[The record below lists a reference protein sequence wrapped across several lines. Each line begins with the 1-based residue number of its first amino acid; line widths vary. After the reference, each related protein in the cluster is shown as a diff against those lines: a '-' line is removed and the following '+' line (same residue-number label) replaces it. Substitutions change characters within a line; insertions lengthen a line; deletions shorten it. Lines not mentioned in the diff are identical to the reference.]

1 VLFDLRAIK
10 YSSNIDDSQYIH
22 QLTYNEL
29 RDAPFRELLE
39 AEYAQLRLIKAALVS
54 VIAQRAVTKR
64 KMLAALGKELFLE
77 YVQSYDMDISH
88 VENDWTTTESMPSI
102 LCDYMQYVK
111 DGDKYTRLA
120 NLFQRS
126 TKRDAQG
133 KTAFQRMETKAESY
147 YEDAVM
153 LLTNAI
159 DTNPLR
165 NPMPDIQLSNEILR
179 WLDRDVSCELGFE
192 PDACITSVPRIRGSK
207 SKFAQISAVPT
218 VGQRLRQYWRQ
229 REALVQVALGLLYNA
244 EQITD
249 ANDFGLQY
257 SGELLKERMSKL
269 KLHSERD

>member
-1 VLFDLRAIK
+1 MLFDLRAIK

-88 VENDWTTTESMPSI
+88 VENDWTTTESMPSV

-120 NLFQRS
+120 NLFRRS
-126 TKRDAQG
+126 TKRDANG

-165 NPMPDIQLSNEILR
+165 NPMPDVQLSNEIQR

-207 SKFAQISAVPT
+207 SKFAQTSAVPT

-229 REALVQVALGLLYNA
+229 REALVQVALGILYNA

-249 ANDFGLQY
+249 ANDIGLQY
-257 SGELLKERMSKL
+257 SAESLKKRMVQPKS
-269 KLHSERD
+269 HSERD

>member
-1 VLFDLRAIK
+1 MLFDLRAIK

-54 VIAQRAVTKR
+54 VIAQRAVPKR
-64 KMLAALGKELFLE
+64 KMLAALGKEMFLE

-126 TKRDAQG
+126 TKRDAKG
-133 KTAFQRMETKAESY
+133 NTAFQRMETKAESY

-165 NPMPDIQLSNEILR
+165 NPIPDVQLSNEILR

-269 KLHSERD
+269 ELHSERD

>member
-1 VLFDLRAIK
+1 MLFDLRAIK

-54 VIAQRAVTKR
+54 VIAQRAVPKR
-64 KMLAALGKELFLE
+64 KMLAALGKEMFLE

-126 TKRDAQG
+126 TKRDAKG
-133 KTAFQRMETKAESY
+133 NTAFQRMETKAESY

-165 NPMPDIQLSNEILR
+165 NPIPDVQLSNEILR

>member
-1 VLFDLRAIK
+1 MLFDLRAIK

-39 AEYAQLRLIKAALVS
+39 AEYAQLRLIKVALTS
-54 VIAQRAVTKR
+54 VIAQRAVPKP
-64 KMLAALGKELFLE
+64 KMLAALGKERYLE
-77 YVQSYDMDISH
+77 YVQSYDLDISH
-88 VENDWTTTESMPSI
+88 VESDWTTTDSMPSI
-102 LCDYMQYVK
+102 LYDYMQYIK

-120 NLFQRS
+120 NLFRRS
-126 TKRDAQG
+126 TKRDAKG
-133 KTAFQRMETKAESY
+133 RTAFQRMETKAESY

-165 NPMPDIQLSNEILR
+165 NPMPDVQLSNEIQR

-192 PDACITSVPRIRGSK
+192 PDACTTGVPRIRGSK
-207 SKFAQISAVPT
+207 SKFAQVSVAPA

-229 REALVQVALGLLYNA
+229 REALVNAALDLLYDT

-249 ANDFGLQY
+249 ENDLGLQY
-257 SGELLKERMSKL
+257 SGEFLKERIAQL
-269 KLHSERD
+269 NLHSERD

>member
-1 VLFDLRAIK
+1 MLFDLRAIK
-10 YSSNIDDSQYIH
+10 CSSSIDDSQYIH

-29 RDAPFRELLE
+29 RDIPFRLINDT
-39 AEYAQLRLIKAALVS
+39 EYASLRLIKAALVS

-88 VENDWTTTESMPSI
+88 VENDWSTTESMPSV

-120 NLFQRS
+120 NLFRRS
-126 TKRDAQG
+126 TKRDAKG

-165 NPMPDIQLSNEILR
+165 NPMPDIQLSNEIQR

-207 SKFAQISAVPT
+207 SKFAQTSAVPS

-229 REALVQVALGLLYNA
+229 REALVQAALHLLYED

-257 SGELLKERMSKL
+257 SGEILKERMAQL
-269 KLHSERD
+269 KLHSECD

>member
-1 VLFDLRAIK
+1 MLFNLRVIK
-10 YSSNIDDSQYIH
+10 CSSNIDDSQYIH

-29 RDAPFRELLE
+29 RDIPFRLINDT
-39 AEYAQLRLIKAALVS
+39 EYASLRLIKAALVS

-88 VENDWTTTESMPSI
+88 VENDWSTTESMPSV

-120 NLFQRS
+120 NLFRRS
-126 TKRDAQG
+126 TKRDAKG

-165 NPMPDIQLSNEILR
+165 NPMPDIQLSNEIQR

-207 SKFAQISAVPT
+207 SKFAQTSAVPS

-229 REALVQVALGLLYNA
+229 REALVQVALGLLYSA

-257 SGELLKERMSKL
+257 SGELLKERMAQL

>member
-1 VLFDLRAIK
+1 MLFDLRAIK

-88 VENDWTTTESMPSI
+88 VENDWTTTESMPSV

-120 NLFQRS
+120 NLFRRS
-126 TKRDAQG
+126 TKRDANG
-133 KTAFQRMETKAESY
+133 KTAFQ
-147 YEDAVM
+147 DPV
-153 LLTNAI
+153 NI
-159 DTNPLR
+159 
-165 NPMPDIQLSNEILR
+165 
-179 WLDRDVSCELGFE
+179 
-192 PDACITSVPRIRGSK
+192 SV
-207 SKFAQISAVPT
+207 
-218 VGQRLRQYWRQ
+218 
-229 REALVQVALGLLYNA
+229 
-244 EQITD
+244 
-249 ANDFGLQY
+249 
-257 SGELLKERMSKL
+257 
-269 KLHSERD
+269 

>member
-1 VLFDLRAIK
+1 MLFDLRAIK
-10 YSSNIDDSQYIH
+10 YSSSIDDSQYIH

-29 RDAPFRELLE
+29 RDIPFRELLQ
-39 AEYAQLRLIKAALVS
+39 AEFAQLRLIKAALVS

-126 TKRDAQG
+126 TKRDAKG

-165 NPMPDIQLSNEILR
+165 NPIPDIQLSNDILR

-207 SKFAQISAVPT
+207 SKFAQTSAVPT

-229 REALVQVALGLLYNA
+229 REALVQVALGLLFNA

-257 SGELLKERMSKL
+257 SGELLKERMAQL

>member
-1 VLFDLRAIK
+1 MLFDLRAIK
-10 YSSNIDDSQYIH
+10 CSSNIDDSQYIH

-29 RDAPFRELLE
+29 RDIPFRLINDT
-39 AEYAQLRLIKAALVS
+39 EYASLRLIKAALVS

-64 KMLAALGKELFLE
+64 KMLAALGKEMFLE

-88 VENDWTTTESMPSI
+88 VENDWSTTENMPSV
-102 LCDYMQYVK
+102 LYDYMQYVK

-120 NLFQRS
+120 NLFRRS
-126 TKRDAQG
+126 TKRDG
-133 KTAFQRMETKAESY
+133 KDKTAFQRMETKAESC
-147 YEDAVM
+147 YEEAVM

-165 NPMPDIQLSNEILR
+165 NFMPDIQQSHEIQR

-192 PDACITSVPRIRGSK
+192 PDACITGVPRIRGTK
-207 SKFAQISAVPT
+207 SKFAQISTAPA

-257 SGELLKERMSKL
+257 SGEILKERMAQL
-269 KLHSERD
+269 KLHSECD

>member
-1 VLFDLRAIK
+1 MLFDLRAIK
-10 YSSNIDDSQYIH
+10 CSSNIDDSQYIH

-29 RDAPFRELLE
+29 RDVPFRLINDT
-39 AEYAQLRLIKAALVS
+39 EYASLCLIKAALAS
-54 VIAQRAVTKR
+54 VIAQRAVPKQ

-88 VENDWTTTESMPSI
+88 VESDWFSTDSMPSI
-102 LCDYMQYVK
+102 LHDYMQYLK

-120 NLFQRS
+120 NLFRRS
-126 TKRDAQG
+126 TKRDANG
-133 KTAFQRMETKAESY
+133 KTAFQRMETKAESC
-147 YEDAVM
+147 YEEAVM

-165 NPMPDIQLSNEILR
+165 NFMPDIQQSHEIQR

-192 PDACITSVPRIRGSK
+192 PDACITGVPRIRGTK
-207 SKFAQISAVPT
+207 SKFAQISTAPA

-257 SGELLKERMSKL
+257 SGEILKERMAQL
-269 KLHSERD
+269 KLHSECD